1 MGTGADYPG
10 PVDGEREQRL
20 ADAFVELADT
30 LVDDYDVLDF
40 LHGLAGHC
48 VTLLDVDAAGLML
61 ADATGLLRVAAS
73 SNEEVRLLELFE
85 LQNEDGP
92 CLECFVS
99 GRAVEAGDLL
109 ETERDRWPGFGRA
122 ATASGFRSVVAL
134 PLRLRDETIG
144 ALNLFRV
151 QPGALVSQDRSL
163 AQAMADVA
171 TIGILQE
178 RGSQRREVLARQ
190 LQDALS
196 SRIVIEQAK
205 GVIAERQGV
214 HVDAA
219 FELLRARAR
228 SHGEPLS
235 DVARR
240 VVANELSLQPS
251 DPVAERDSSRRRDPP
266 PRR

>member
-1 MGTGADYPG
+1 
-10 PVDGEREQRL
+10 
-20 ADAFVELADT
+20 
-30 LVDDYDVLDF
+30 
-40 LHGLAGHC
+40 
-48 VTLLDVDAAGLML
+48 
-61 ADATGLLRVAAS
+61 VAAS

-99 GRAVEAGDLL
+99 GQAVEAGDLL
-109 ETERDRWPGFGRA
+109 EAERDRWPGFARA

-134 PLRLRDETIG
+134 PLRLREETIG

-151 QPGALVSQDRSL
+151 QPGALMSQDRSL

-171 TIGILQE
+171 TIGILRE
-178 RGSQRREVLARQ
+178 RGSRRREVLARQ

-196 SRIVIEQAK
+196 SRIIIEQAK
-205 GVIAERQGV
+205 GVIAERQEV

-240 VVANELSLQPS
+240 VVANELSLQPT
-251 DPVAERDSSRRRDPP
+251 DPATEADSSARRDSP

>member
-1 MGTGADYPG
+1 
-10 PVDGEREQRL
+10 
-20 ADAFVELADT
+20 
-30 LVDDYDVLDF
+30 
-40 LHGLAGHC
+40 
-48 VTLLDVDAAGLML
+48 
-61 ADATGLLRVAAS
+61 
-73 SNEEVRLLELFE
+73 
-85 LQNEDGP
+85 
-92 CLECFVS
+92 
-99 GRAVEAGDLL
+99 
-109 ETERDRWPGFGRA
+109 
-122 ATASGFRSVVAL
+122 
-134 PLRLRDETIG
+134 
-144 ALNLFRV
+144 
-151 QPGALVSQDRSL
+151 
-163 AQAMADVA
+163 MADVA

-228 SHGEPLS
+228 SHGEPLF

-240 VVANELSLQPS
+240 VVANELSLHPP
-251 DPVAERDSSRRRDPP
+251 DRVTERDSSRRRDPP

>member
-1 MGTGADYPG
+1 M
-10 PVDGEREQRL
+10 
-20 ADAFVELADT
+20 
-30 LVDDYDVLDF
+30 LVDP
-40 LHGLAGHC
+40 
-48 VTLLDVDAAGLML
+48 
-61 ADATGLLRVAAS
+61 TGLLRVAAS

-109 ETERDRWPGFGRA
+109 EAERDRWPGFGRA

-134 PLRLRDETIG
+134 PLRLREETIG
-144 ALNLFRV
+144 ALNLFRIE
-151 QPGALVSQDRSL
+151 PGALESQDRSL

-190 LQDALS
+190 LQEALS

-219 FELLRARAR
+219 FELLRAWAR

-235 DVARR
+235 EVARL
-240 VVANELSLQPS
+240 VVAHQLNLHRA
-251 DPVAERDSSRRRDPP
+251 DPVTEPDSSTRRDPP
-266 PRR
+266 QRR